1 MKSMTGYGRAKQ
13 ELHGR
18 TITAELRAV
27 NHRYL
32 DCTVKAPRQYGFLDD
47 AVKKAAAARI
57 ARGKVEVYIGVE
69 TQEGGDIA
77 VTVNHAVAEH
87 YLAALHELADR
98 YGLRDDVSVMSL
110 AKLPDVL
117 GSERIEQD
125 ADEMTRDV
133 LSVFGEAC
141 DNFDEMRT
149 REGAKLAEDVR
160 NRASEIERM
169 VGEVE
174 VRSPERVREY
184 REKLLARMK
193 EVLADTSI
201 DETRIVT
208 EAAIYADKTA
218 VDEETVRLRSHL
230 QQLDGMLNEV
240 KPVGRKLDF
249 LVQEMNRETNTI
261 GSKANDVSMAQVV
274 VNIKS
279 EIECRRPATA
289 AWSWT
294 APTADAPAPCSSW
307 TATMWCSAPCSRRPL
322 RLVLRAR
329 PRKEN
334 QKMRKGTLYVFTG
347 PSGAGKGTV
356 LSRLLSE
363 DEKLFFSIS
372 ATTRAPRPGEKD
384 GVQYYFLTKEDFE
397 AKIAANAFLEHAKY
411 VDNYY
416 GTLEAPVNEK
426 LEEGCDVIL
435 EIEVQ
440 GAMQVHEKRPD
451 AVMVF
456 IAPPSFE
463 ELANRLR
470 GRGTEDEAKVQ
481 KRLETAKGELAQQD
495 KFDYVVVNDTVER
508 AVEELHGIL
517 AKRR

>member
-141 DNFDEMRT
+141 ANFDEMRT

-261 GSKANDVSMAQVV
+261 GSKANDVSMAQIV

-279 EIECRRPATA
+279 EIE
-289 AWSWT
+289 
-294 APTADAPAPCSSW
+294 
-307 TATMWCSAPCSRRPL
+307 
-322 RLVLRAR
+322 
-329 PRKEN
+329 
-334 QKMRKGTLYVFTG
+334 
-347 PSGAGKGTV
+347 
-356 LSRLLSE
+356 
-363 DEKLFFSIS
+363 
-372 ATTRAPRPGEKD
+372 
-384 GVQYYFLTKEDFE
+384 
-397 AKIAANAFLEHAKY
+397 KIREQIQN
-411 VDNYY
+411 
-416 GTLEAPVNEK
+416 
-426 LEEGCDVIL
+426 
-435 EIEVQ
+435 IE
-440 GAMQVHEKRPD
+440 
-451 AVMVF
+451 
-456 IAPPSFE
+456 
-463 ELANRLR
+463 
-470 GRGTEDEAKVQ
+470 
-481 KRLETAKGELAQQD
+481 
-495 KFDYVVVNDTVER
+495 
-508 AVEELHGIL
+508 
-517 AKRR
+517 